1 MLKKSHNKLCYN
13 YNKMLQN
20 ITDLVEHLVAF
31 IGESGGIS
39 SDVMSFKAFGFRTT
53 GLSTL
58 DLFPLK
64 ADAECTT
71 LSVFI
76 FLLFLPSILDA
87 DSSYLLKILVLGR

>member
-39 SDVMSFKAFGFRTT
+39 SPPASPKKG
-53 GLSTL
+53 
-58 DLFPLK
+58 PLN
-64 ADAECTT
+64 
-71 LSVFI
+71 
-76 FLLFLPSILDA
+76 
-87 DSSYLLKILVLGR
+87 